1 MLLIPWLRQDVIL
14 GCLLKRWEKLG
25 HFRHESDTK
34 SDDNGNT
41 KAGMSDV
48 IDENTEEI

>member
-1 MLLIPWLRQDVIL
+1 MSFWVAY
-14 GCLLKRWEKLG
+14 LKEKWEKWG
-25 HFRHESDTK
+25 RFRHESDTK
-34 SDDNGNT
+34 SDDNGNI